1 MIRTLAPTVSQASRR
16 ESGLRIRACFVAAK
30 AALIGSLLM
39 LGGCSVMGVLAAT
52 TPSHHARI
60 VKDLAFAPGPR
71 QTLDVYEPA
80 HGAERLPVVVFFYGG
95 TWQMGEKKA
104 YAFVGRAL
112 ASRGFVVVVPDYR
125 VYPEAKYPDFLRDG
139 AQAVRWTRDHVADY
153 GGDPH
158 RIFLMGHSAGA
169 YNAVMLTL
177 DRRWLGEAGMDPR
190 TDIRATVG
198 LAGPYDFLPL
208 TDAKLKDIFGPP
220 KAWPATQPIN
230 HVDGKAPPLLLAA
243 GQDDD
248 VIDPANNTR
257 LAARIHAEGGEAEVK
272 LYPSLTHPLI
282 LGAFAGPLHFIAPS
296 LKDSVAFMRA
306 HDAPAG

>member
-1 MIRTLAPTVSQASRR
+1 M
-16 ESGLRIRACFVAAK
+16 RIRACFVAAK
-30 AALIGSLLM
+30 AGLLAGLLM

-52 TPSHHARI
+52 TPSHQARI
-60 VKDLAFAPGPR
+60 VKDLAFGPGPR
-71 QTLDVYEPA
+71 QTLDIYEPA
-80 HGAERLPVVVFFYGG
+80 HGAERLPIVVFFYGG
-95 TWQMGEKKA
+95 TWQMGEKKS

-112 ASRGFVVVVPDYR
+112 ASKGYVVAIPDYR
-125 VYPEAKYPDFLRDG
+125 VYPEAKYPEFLRDG
-139 AQAVRWTRDHVADY
+139 AQAVRWVRDHAADY
-153 GGDPH
+153 GGDPR

-169 YNAVMLTL
+169 YNAVMLTV

-208 TDAKLKDIFGPP
+208 TDAKLKDIFGPRQARP
-220 KAWPATQPIN
+220 DTQPIN

-243 GQDDD
+243 GLDDD
-248 VIDPANNTR
+248 VIDPGNNTR
-257 LAARIHAEGGEAEVK
+257 LAERIHAAGGEAEVK

-282 LGAFAGPLHFIAPS
+282 LGAFAGPLRFVAPS

-306 HDAPAG
+306 HDLPDANGSASRP